1 MTNVLFLQGPPS
13 IFWRELADGFEAQGI
28 ETSRVNFSFG
38 DQLYWRKRGA
48 INYRGSVK
56 AWPRFL
62 ADLIRRKGIT
72 DIMYY
77 ADRLPYHRLAARVAR
92 KLGVKC
98 HAVEFGYLRP
108 DWITLERNGMGRFSH
123 FPNDP
128 DQIRKIAAKVEQP
141 DLEPRYAH
149 TFNQEATNEVVYNLA
164 TYFGR
169 LMFPFYHADKYYD
182 ALVDYLSWL
191 PRAFRPRHDLPDGY
205 FADKSKKTYLVAL
218 QLQSDYQIR
227 ANSPYQHLSQML
239 EQVVQSFALHAPNDS
254 RLIVKQHPLDNDL
267 EGWRKVVTELATR
280 YRISKRVVFIE
291 RGDLGYILKNVQAV
305 VVCNSTTALHSLRA
319 GIPTIALGT
328 AIYDIEGLTHQ
339 KGLDSFWRHPEPI
352 DQILLAD
359 FIKAI
364 AATIQIKGNFYH
376 EAGRK
381 LAIETIVARV
391 TGNLVN
397 QPDGFVESPPRAAW
411 KRLPLAPE
419 RRSQGSSLGSGGFD
433 LTGNEILVGR
443 SEAALTAARAESAE
457 APGVKLR

>member
-13 IFWRELADGFEAQGI
+13 IFWRELAEGFEAQGI

-62 ADLIRRKGIT
+62 AELIRRKGIT
-72 DIMYY
+72 DILYY

-108 DWITLERNGMGRFSH
+108 DWITLERDGMGRFSH
-123 FPNDP
+123 FPSDP
-128 DQIRKIAAKVEQP
+128 EQIRQIAAKVGAP
-141 DLEPRYAH
+141 DLEPRYGH

-169 LMFPFYHADKYYD
+169 GMFPLYHADKYYD
-182 ALVDYLSWL
+182 ALIDYLSWL
-191 PRAFRPRHDLPDGY
+191 PRAFRPRHDLPEGY
-205 FADKSKKTYLVAL
+205 FSDKSKKTYLVAL

-227 ANSPYQHLSQML
+227 ANSPFQHLSQML

-305 VVCNSTTALHSLRA
+305 IVCNSTTALHSLRA

-328 AIYDIEGLTHQ
+328 AIYDIPGLTHQ
-339 KGLDSFWRHPEPI
+339 KGLDSFWRTPEPI
-352 DQILLAD
+352 DQRLLAD

-376 EAGRK
+376 KTGRK
-381 LAIETIVARV
+381 VAIESIISRV
-391 TGNLVN
+391 VNDLVN
-397 QPDGFVESPPRAAW
+397 QPDAFVEKPPRAAW
-411 KRLPLAPE
+411 KRLPLSPE
-419 RRSQGSSLGSGGFD
+419 RKAHGASVVAGGFD
-433 LTGNEILVGR
+433 LPGKEILGTRTDSVLG
-443 SEAALTAARAESAE
+443 AARADASER
-457 APGVKLR
+457 PGVKLR